1 MKTDLQMGSAGYAQE
16 AKKEAVP
23 RRRINADTV
32 WGLGFASP
40 QMLGL
45 LVFGLIP
52 LVSVFFL
59 SLVHWDGLGPI
70 QFVGLSNF
78 TDQLS
83 DPDFQTALVNTIYYT
98 LLVVPGGIILAL
110 LVALGLNKVRGRDTY
125 RVFYFMPV
133 ITSSV
138 AVSVIWLW
146 LLNGDFGLI
155 NSYLHLLF
163 GIHGPNWLTNPRLV
177 LPSLAAVSIWWGLG
191 INMVLF
197 LAGLQGISTAY
208 MEAAQI
214 DGAGRLQTFWNV
226 TLPLL
231 SPTLFFITVITVI
244 GSFQVFD
251 ISYVM
256 TGGGPVHA
264 SYTLVMHIYDLAF
277 QKFTFGAAS
286 AVAVILF
293 AILLALTLVQ
303 FAVQRRW
310 VHYD

>member
-1 MKTDLQMGSAGYAQE
+1 VGRTQAAPAQVKKRKISSETLWGY
-16 AKKEAVP
+16 
-23 RRRINADTV
+23 IF
-32 WGLGFASP
+32 LSP
-40 QMLGL
+40 QLIGL

-52 LVSVFFL
+52 LVSVIFL
-59 SLVHWDGLGPI
+59 SLVQWDGLSAI

-78 TDQLS
+78 TNQLG
-83 DPDFQTALVNTIYYT
+83 DPDFRTALVNTAYYT

-110 LVALGLNKVRGRDTY
+110 LVALGLNKVRGRDIY

-133 ITSSV
+133 VTSSV

-155 NSYLHLLF
+155 NAYLHVLF
-163 GIHGPNWLTNPRLV
+163 GVHGPNWLTDPHWV
-177 LPSLAAVSIWWGLG
+177 IPSLSLVAIWWGLG
-191 INMVLF
+191 TNMVLF
-197 LAGLQGISTAY
+197 LAGLQGIPSSY
-208 MEAAQI
+208 MEASQI
-214 DGAGRLQTFWNV
+214 DGATRLQTFWNV

-231 SPTLFFITVITVI
+231 SPTLFFITVITII

-264 SYTLVMHIYDLAF
+264 SYTLVMHIYTLAF

-293 AILLALTLVQ
+293 IIVLILTLIQ
-303 FAVQRRW
+303 FAAQRFW